1 MCSPQEYILNRSIFR
16 YGSIIMI
23 LDTLEAV
30 VTERTLRVRCACSD
44 SYLGLWL
51 SSEYSREPQEMS
63 SAHEYIPT
71 CVIFRYGSIMT
82 IFDMF
87 EAVTA
92 AKMLR
97 VQCACQ
103 DFYVDLYLVSEC
115 RRE

>member
-1 MCSPQEYILNRSIFR
+1 
-16 YGSIIMI
+16 MI

-30 VTERTLRVRCACSD
+30 ATEMTLRVRCAYSD
-44 SYLGLWL
+44 SYLGLW
-51 SSEYSREPQEMS
+51 SSCECSRVPLEMCF
-63 SAHEYIPT
+63 AHRYIPT
-71 CVIFRYGSIMT
+71 RVIFRYGSIMT